1 MVDWNLKPFTIL
13 DLIAIPF
20 SPFSFIFFY
29 LWIILLGQFSNI
41 LLCNFH
47 IRSSQIYF
55 SVFCWVFN
63 FHRHV
68 LNFQKLFVS
77 QMYLILVNIP
87 YLFPWIK
94 YLLSMRKLRYFKAFY
109 SCTVTVWFC
118 VLGYLFWSPFFMLKA
133 SLDF

>member
-55 SVFCWVFN
+55 QYSVEFLISTGMF
-63 FHRHV
+63 
-68 LNFQKLFVS
+68 LISKKLFVS